1 MKIYNGRRKCV
12 YKDKI
17 NNTIKIK
24 SYNLLNS
31 TFIYLSII
39 EVDSLKVIGVL
50 KEKLYFLNCDVK
62 KYL

>member
-50 KEKLYFLNCDVK
+50 KEKLHFLNCDVK